1 MKKQFFS
8 LVMMFVLVIVAGTV
22 MAQTS
27 VTPYAG
33 GTYSYLMTGIDNV
46 ANARTARVFI
56 DNGTVN
62 STPDLAFGT
71 THIYT
76 VTSSTGTV
84 TPGTNYFDIAV
95 PANTTALNFNV
106 AYNSLFATGA
116 YQLYVVLYNGAETTC
131 YNFIYTNITVTAN
144 NFNLVAAAPT
154 VVCQT
159 INSAPGVDTP
169 ASSGQNTVFTYTV
182 TKTGGDNNDDWSFDF
197 KIPAN
202 TISGLDVSNIT
213 SIVPTITAGLGT
225 NTIAATGTLTGG
237 NYNVKVTNSDT
248 GNNASVVTLTVTI
261 PTKTGVADAAFAA
274 SVSAA
279 KLYVNQTSTIS
290 IATETNGTTDNA
302 ASVTLKTL
310 PTIGTFSG
318 Q

>member
-1 MKKQFFS
+1 MKKQLFS
-8 LVMMFVLVIVAGTV
+8 LVMMFVLVIVASTV

-33 GTYSYLMTGIDNV
+33 GTYSYSMTGIDNV
-46 ANARTARVFI
+46 ANARTARVFV
-56 DNGTVN
+56 DNGATN
-62 STPDLAFGT
+62 STPELAFGT
-71 THIYT
+71 THIYS
-76 VTSSTGTV
+76 VTSVTGAV
-84 TPGTNYFDIAV
+84 TSGTNYFDIAV

-106 AYNSLFATGA
+106 AYDPLFATGA

-197 KIPAN
+197 KIPSN
-202 TISGLDVSNIT
+202 TLGLDVANIS
-213 SIVPTITAGLGT
+213 SIVPSITTGTGTNTVAATGSITAGT
-225 NTIAATGTLTGG
+225 
-237 NYNVKVTNSDT
+237 YNVKVTNSDT
-248 GNNASVVTLTVTI
+248 GNNASVVTITITV
-261 PTKTGVADAAFAA
+261 PTTTGVADAAFVATA
-274 SVSAA
+274 SAA
-279 KLYVNQTSTIS
+279 KLYVNQTSTVS
-290 IATETNGTTDNA
+290 IATETSSADNSA
-302 ASVTLKTL
+302 TVTLKNL
-310 PTIGTFSG
+310 PTIGSFSG
-318 Q
+318 L

>member
-8 LVMMFVLVIVAGTV
+8 LVMMFALVIVASTV

-159 INSAPGVDTP
+159 INNTPGVDTP

-197 KIPAN
+197 KIPSN
-202 TISGLDVSNIT
+202 TLGLDVANIS
-213 SIVPTITAGLGT
+213 SIVPSITTGTGTNVVAATGSITAGT
-225 NTIAATGTLTGG
+225 
-237 NYNVKVTNSDT
+237 YNVKVTNSDT
-248 GNNASVVTLTVTI
+248 GNNASVVTITITV
-261 PTKTGVADAAFAA
+261 PTTTGVADAAFVATA
-274 SVSAA
+274 SAA
-279 KLYVNQTSTIS
+279 TLYVNQTSTVS
-290 IATETNGTTDNA
+290 IATETSSADNSA
-302 ASVTLKTL
+302 TVTLKNL
-310 PTIGTFSG
+310 PSIGTFSG

>member
-106 AYNSLFATGA
+106 AYNASFATGA

-159 INSAPGVDTP
+159 INTTPGVDTP

-197 KIPAN
+197 KIPSN
-202 TISGLDVSNIT
+202 TLGLDVANIS
-213 SIVPTITAGLGT
+213 SIVPSITTGTGTNVVAATGSITAGT
-225 NTIAATGTLTGG
+225 
-237 NYNVKVTNSDT
+237 YNVKVTNSDT
-248 GNNASVVTLTVTI
+248 GNNASVVTITITV
-261 PTKTGVADAAFAA
+261 PTTTGVADAAFVATA
-274 SVSAA
+274 SAA
-279 KLYVNQTSTIS
+279 TLYVNQTSTVS
-290 IATETNGTTDNA
+290 IATETSSADNSA
-302 ASVTLKTL
+302 TVTLKNL
-310 PTIGTFSG
+310 PSIGTFSG